1 MVENDNRPKKSS
13 TRGQKT
19 PDNAKKLNFKILRS
33 RDYDTGFLFAV
44 HKLNSSCNL
53 LLAAHWHIADWNTN
67 EIVLHSNNTTI
78 KVCIKDKD
86 A

>member
-1 MVENDNRPKKSS
+1 MSIKESIRRLFVVKSDARWTGTVIMVENDNRPKKSS

-19 PDNAKKLNFKILRS
+19 LDNAKKLNFKILRS

-53 LLAAHWHIADWNTN
+53 LLAAH
-67 EIVLHSNNTTI
+67 
-78 KVCIKDKD
+78 
-86 A
+86 